1 MHRSNT
7 ISSPK
12 DYLFSITTLPI
23 DQCKWGPESSKT
35 LQNILCDAR
44 TLQNP
49 ICIWLV
55 GKVDA
60 NFFLD
65 KDGGIQKLGTMR
77 IRPLNKAILSDA
89 QTIVDHFSVNNP
101 DST

>member
-1 MHRSNT
+1 MSRSNS

-12 DYLFSITTLPI
+12 DYLFSVPTLPVE
-23 DQCKWGPESSKT
+23 QCKWGAESSKA
-35 LQNILCDAR
+35 LQNILCDAG

-77 IRPLNKAILSDA
+77 IRPLNNTVLSDA
-89 QTIVDHFSVNNP
+89 QTIMDHFSFHNP